1 MTDLIERLRAEVR
14 QRQYESGDML
24 YLGAPDPLLTEAA
37 DEIAA
42 LRARVAELE
51 GLIRE
56 CRLADA
62 YAARTGDES
71 RWDRAF
77 HELCWAEKP
86 S

>member
-1 MTDLIERLRAEVR
+1 MGDLIERLRKNAGYRDER
-14 QRQYESGDML
+14 WQCIT
-24 YLGAPDPLLTEAA
+24 DPALLAKAA

-42 LRARVAELE
+42 LRERVAELE

-56 CRLADA
+56 CRLADS
-62 YAARTGDES
+62 YAARTGDEA

-77 HELCWAEKP
+77 SALCRAEKV